1 MGQALQSGET
11 GLQVRRPK
19 ATINVL

>member
-19 ATINVL
+19 ATISVL